1 MRSKQLFGLCTH
13 FCEMRYAFPPKICA
27 FCKHGLSLVRQIV
40 NFCRSGVVG
49 FVVAADGRWGKWA
62 WGAARKWPPPRRR
75 GGGGRGSAARA
86 RQGQTPCKK
95 GVAFREKLWYN
106 DKKAPERGLGKAVG
120 ALCDPTVPQNR
131 LNAEFSYRSGTKLAT
146 LFIWEVLL

>member
-49 FVVAADGRWGKWA
+49 FVVVADVRWGKWA
-62 WGAARKWPPPRRR
+62 WGRRGNGRRR
-75 GGGGRGSAARA
+75 AGGAAGGVKVPPAPDKGRRLS
-86 RQGQTPCKK
+86 KK
-95 GVAFREKLWYN
+95 GLPFGKN
-106 DKKAPERGLGKAVG
+106 CGTMIKKPPERGLGKAVG
-120 ALCDPTVPQNR
+120 ALCDPTVPKNR

>member
-62 WGAARKWPPPRRR
+62 WGRRGNGRRR
-75 GGGGRGSAARA
+75 AGGAAGAWKCRPRPARA
-86 RQGQTPCKK
+86 D
-95 GVAFREKLWYN
+95 AFQK
-106 DKKAPERGLGKAVG
+106 RGCLSGKIV
-120 ALCDPTVPQNR
+120 VQ
-131 LNAEFSYRSGTKLAT
+131 
-146 LFIWEVLL
+146 